1 MNNRQSAEEF
11 CATLPVEEAQLV
23 EVLRNLILD
32 SSDRITEKMAYG
44 VPFYYAP
51 KRLFYIWPASVK
63 WGGIKENK
71 GVLIGFCR
79 GHELNNEDLF
89 LEGTENN
96 QMRKRYIKDLP
107 ALEKDRFR
115 ILAAIQESLELT

>member
-1 MNNRQSAEEF
+1 MNNLRSVEEF
-11 CATLPVEEAQLV
+11 CATLPLSEALLV
-23 EVLRNLILD
+23 EALRQLILS

-63 WGGIKENK
+63 WGGIKASD

-89 LEGTENN
+89 LEGTDNH

-107 ALEKDRFR
+107 MLEQNRFR
-115 ILAAIQESLELT
+115 ILAAIQESLELS